1 MVYLPSLPLIHL
13 KNLCFNL
20 HFLDVLFLEEGH
32 LHQRYS
38 KSLIEPYAMVI
49 SKSFGFFM
57 LRD

>member
-1 MVYLPSLPLIHL
+1 MVHLPSLPLIHL

-20 HFLDVLFLEEGH
+20 HFLDVLLEEGH

-49 SKSFGFFM
+49 SKSFGFFV